1 MRTTSTTRCRSEAD
15 NAKAASWLAALIL
28 AAMLLGITAFPTR
41 ADCNPSGAGAAGA
54 LPTGE
59 STLSPQGADRIDAR
73 CYSDLQGAAA
83 AAIAANVPLWLP
95 AGTYTLDRELVI
107 DYAPLAATGFQII
120 SDGAIIDATATGQRA
135 MTIECSGG
143 TPDNSKGCFY
153 FHIQG
158 TLFVNANTS
167 QAAVRFGLNDFSDAH
182 NSAKIDH
189 LIVNNAGSGYAV
201 RLNYILNADIFTVAV
216 TAGSAGLVMDQ
227 VQFSK
232 ISGAASAT
240 AGTAMLIQNGYT
252 FSNTISAI
260 DLEVARTCLAIT
272 SPSAVHNTFV
282 SPYFVCPT
290 AVAASSGASNLL
302 FNPLYGSGTRAPAPG
317 SQTGI
322 LTLP

>member
-1 MRTTSTTRCRSEAD
+1 LLKKGVVMKTRLVRHPCPEATIAGAA
-15 NAKAASWLAALIL
+15 AKVPAAIIAAV
-28 AAMLLGITAFPTR
+28 LLGITASPAR
-41 ADCNPSGAGAAGA
+41 ADCNP
-54 LPTGE
+54 
-59 STLSPQGADRIDAR
+59 ADRINAS
-73 CYSDLQGAAA
+73 CYSNLQDATT
-83 AAIAANVPLWLP
+83 AAIAANQPLWLP
-95 AGTYTLDRELVI
+95 AGTYVLNRELVI

-120 SDGAIIDATATGQRA
+120 SDGAVIDATATGLRA
-135 MTIECSGG
+135 ITVTCSGG
-143 TPDNSKGCFY
+143 TPDNPKSCFY

-158 TLFVNANTS
+158 TLFVNANTWE
-167 QAAVRFGLNDFSDAH
+167 AAVRFGLNDHSDAH

-189 LIVNNAGSGYAV
+189 LIANNAGSGSAV
-201 RLNYILNADIFTVAV
+201 RLNYVLNADIFAVAV

-240 AGTAMLIQNGYT
+240 TGTAMLIQNGYT

-260 DLEVARTCLAIT
+260 DLEVAQTCLAIT
-272 SPSAVHNTFV
+272 SPSATHNTFV

-290 AVAASSGASNLL
+290 AIVASSGASNLL
-302 FNPLYGSGTRAPAPG
+302 FNPLYGGGTSAPAPG

>member
-1 MRTTSTTRCRSEAD
+1 MKTTLARHSRP
-15 NAKAASWLAALIL
+15 KATIAAVTVRVPAAIL
-28 AAMLLGITAFPTR
+28 AAILLAITASPTR
-41 ADCNPSGAGAAGA
+41 ADCNP
-54 LPTGE
+54 
-59 STLSPQGADRIDAR
+59 ADRINAS
-73 CYSDLQGAAA
+73 CYSNLQDATT
-83 AAIAANVPLWLP
+83 AAIAANQPLWLP
-95 AGTYTLDRELVI
+95 AGTYVLNRELVI

-120 SDGAIIDATATGQRA
+120 SDGAVIDATATGLRA
-135 MTIECSGG
+135 ITVTCSGG
-143 TPDNSKGCFY
+143 TPDNPKSCFY

-158 TLFVNANTS
+158 TLFVNANTWE
-167 QAAVRFGLNDFSDAH
+167 AAVRFGLNDYSDAH

-189 LIVNNAGSGYAV
+189 LIANNAGSGSAV
-201 RLNYILNADIFTVAV
+201 RLNYVLNADIFAVAV

-240 AGTAMLIQNGYT
+240 TGTAMLIQNGYT

-260 DLEVARTCLAIT
+260 DLEVAQTCLAIT
-272 SPSAVHNTFV
+272 SPSASHNTFV

-290 AVAASSGASNLL
+290 AIVASSGASNLL
-302 FNPLYGSGTRAPAPG
+302 FNPLYGGGTSAPAPG

>member
-1 MRTTSTTRCRSEAD
+1 MTTTAVRHPRLEATI
-15 NAKAASWLAALIL
+15 AAAASWVPTFIL
-28 AAMLLGITAFPTR
+28 AAILLGIAAFPTR
-41 ADCNPSGAGAAGA
+41 ADCNPS
-54 LPTGE
+54 
-59 STLSPQGADRIDAR
+59 DRVDAR
-73 CYSDLQGAAA
+73 CYPDLQRASMAAL
-83 AAIAANVPLWLP
+83 AANVPLWLP

-135 MTIECSGG
+135 MSIECGGG

-158 TLFVNANTS
+158 TLFVNANTAA
-167 QAAVRFGLNDFSDAH
+167 AAVRFGLNDFSDAH

-189 LIVNNAGSGYAV
+189 LIVNNAGPGYAV
-201 RLNYILNADIFTVAV
+201 RLNYILNADIFAVAV
-216 TAGSAGLVMDQ
+216 SAGSAGLVMDQ
-227 VQFSK
+227 VQFSR

-240 AGTAMLIQNGYT
+240 TGTAMLIERGYT
-252 FSNTISAI
+252 MANTIQAI
-260 DLEVARTCLAIT
+260 DLEVARTCLGIT
-272 SPSAVHNTFV
+272 SPSANHNTFV

-290 AVAASSGASNLL
+290 AIAASSGASNLL
-302 FNPLYGSGTRAPAPG
+302 FNPLYGGRTRPPAPG

>member
-1 MRTTSTTRCRSEAD
+1 MQTVVPSHPRPEATI
-15 NAKAASWLAALIL
+15 AAAASWVSAAIL
-28 AAMLLGITAFPTR
+28 AAILLGTTASPTR
-41 ADCNPSGAGAAGA
+41 ADCNPS
-54 LPTGE
+54 
-59 STLSPQGADRIDAR
+59 DRIDAR
-73 CYSDLQGAAA
+73 CYPDLQGATAA
-83 AAIAANVPLWLP
+83 ALATNVPLWLP
-95 AGTYTLDRELVI
+95 SGTYTLDRELVI

-135 MTIECSGG
+135 MSIECSGG

-158 TLFVNANTS
+158 TLFVNANTG

-189 LIVNNAGSGYAV
+189 LIANNAGSGYAV
-201 RLNYILNADIFTVAV
+201 RLNYILNADIFAVAV
-216 TAGSAGLVMDQ
+216 SAGSAGLVMDQ
-227 VQFSK
+227 VQFSR

-240 AGTAMLIQNGYT
+240 TGTAMLIERGYT
-252 FSNTISAI
+252 MANTIQAI
-260 DLEVARTCLAIT
+260 DLEVARICLAIT
-272 SPSAVHNTFV
+272 SPSANHNTFV

-290 AVAASSGASNLL
+290 AIAAVAGVSNLL
-302 FNPLYGSGTRAPAPG
+302 FNPLFGGRTRPPAPG

>member
-1 MRTTSTTRCRSEAD
+1 MTTTAVRHPRLEATI
-15 NAKAASWLAALIL
+15 AAAASWVPTFIL
-28 AAMLLGITAFPTR
+28 AAILLGIAAFPTR
-41 ADCNPSGAGAAGA
+41 ADCNPS
-54 LPTGE
+54 
-59 STLSPQGADRIDAR
+59 DRVDAR
-73 CYSDLQGAAA
+73 CYPDLQRASMAAL
-83 AAIAANVPLWLP
+83 AANVPLWLP

-135 MTIECSGG
+135 MSIECGGG

-158 TLFVNANTS
+158 TLFVNANTAA
-167 QAAVRFGLNDFSDAH
+167 AAVRFGLNDFSDAH

-189 LIVNNAGSGYAV
+189 LIVNNAGPGYAV
-201 RLNYILNADIFTVAV
+201 RLNYILNADIFAVAV
-216 TAGSAGLVMDQ
+216 SAGSAGLVMDQ
-227 VQFSK
+227 VQFSR

-240 AGTAMLIQNGYT
+240 TGTAMLIERGYT
-252 FSNTISAI
+252 MANTIQAI
-260 DLEVARTCLAIT
+260 DLEVAQTCLGIT
-272 SPSAVHNTFV
+272 SPSANHNTFV

-290 AVAASSGASNLL
+290 AIAASSGASNLL
-302 FNPLYGSGTRAPAPG
+302 FNPLYGGRTRPPAPG

>member
-1 MRTTSTTRCRSEAD
+1 MQTAVPRHPRPEATI
-15 NAKAASWLAALIL
+15 AAAASWVSAAIL
-28 AAMLLGITAFPTR
+28 AAILLGTTASPTR
-41 ADCNPSGAGAAGA
+41 ADCNPS
-54 LPTGE
+54 
-59 STLSPQGADRIDAR
+59 DRIDAR
-73 CYSDLQGAAA
+73 CYPDLQGATAA
-83 AAIAANVPLWLP
+83 ALAANVPLWLP
-95 AGTYTLDRELVI
+95 SGTYTLDRELVI

-135 MTIECSGG
+135 MSIECSGG

-158 TLFVNANTS
+158 TLFVNANTG

-189 LIVNNAGSGYAV
+189 LIANNAGSGYAV
-201 RLNYILNADIFTVAV
+201 RLNYILNADIFAVAV
-216 TAGSAGLVMDQ
+216 SAGSAGLVMDQ
-227 VQFSK
+227 VQFSR

-240 AGTAMLIQNGYT
+240 TGTAMLIERGYT
-252 FSNTISAI
+252 MANTIQAI
-260 DLEVARTCLAIT
+260 DLEVARICLAIT
-272 SPSAVHNTFV
+272 SPSANHNTFV

-290 AVAASSGASNLL
+290 AIAAVAGVSNLL
-302 FNPLYGSGTRAPAPG
+302 FNPLFGGRTRPPAPG